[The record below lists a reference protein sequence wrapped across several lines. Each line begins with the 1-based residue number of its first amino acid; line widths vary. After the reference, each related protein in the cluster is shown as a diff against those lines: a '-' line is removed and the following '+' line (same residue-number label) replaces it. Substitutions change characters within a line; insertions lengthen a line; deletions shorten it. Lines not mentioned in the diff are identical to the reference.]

1 MPGMNKVTMRR
12 IMPQDIPWIISLD
25 QRTWYPHEEGDAPE
39 AAQLEATLE
48 VEALLTGITWSCVVE
63 VNDKPA
69 GIAVGTINSEKDAV
83 DPAIQAELTRLG
95 DEARE
100 QLARLKPQ
108 AIRFHAADIAEDEK
122 LEKHAKATTDAELR
136 LFMMEPEARG
146 YHLGSRTFNQ
156 WLTALRQAQA
166 KTYFLFTDSSC
177 SVGFY
182 DHRGLTRVA
191 SMKSAIYPELEKYI
205 YVGMANEAD

>member
-1 MPGMNKVTMRR
+1 MRTIR
-12 IMPQDIPWIISLD
+12 PQDLPWIISLD
-25 QRTWYPHEEGDAPE
+25 QRTWYPHETGDAPQV
-39 AAQLEATLE
+39 AQLEATLE
-48 VEALLTGITWSCVVE
+48 VEALLTGITWSCIVE
-63 VNDKPA
+63 VNDEPA
-69 GIAVGTINSEKDAV
+69 GVAVGRINSHQDEV
-83 DPAIQAELTRLG
+83 DPLIQQELDRLA
-95 DEARE
+95 DHARHE
-100 QLARLKPQ
+100 LEKLKPQ
-108 AIRFHAADIAEDEK
+108 AISHHAADIAEDEK

-177 SVGFY
+177 SIGFY